1 MLREKVAATV
11 FKNAGLAVSHTG
23 FYTLYVDHG
32 DGPEYFG
39 LYTLIEKLMI
49 P

>member
-1 MLREKVAATV
+1 MLREKVAANV